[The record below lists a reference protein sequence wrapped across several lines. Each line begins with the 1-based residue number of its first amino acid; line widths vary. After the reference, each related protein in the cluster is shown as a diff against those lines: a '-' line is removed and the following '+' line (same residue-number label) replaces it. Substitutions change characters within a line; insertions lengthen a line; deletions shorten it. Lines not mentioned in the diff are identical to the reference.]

1 MPHRRRRV
9 WFMCPVRMC
18 LGVTP
23 QRKFGATV
31 TTGGTVVMSADTTAR
46 TSGTGVTMGEGI
58 AITGGTERLRCLFGR
73 SLGLEK
79 HMRHV
84 A

>member
-1 MPHRRRRV
+1 MPHHRRRV

-58 AITGGTERLRCLFGR
+58 AITGGTERPQWARWVQ
-73 SLGLEK
+73 GLK
-79 HMRHV
+79 MLSCKG
-84 A
+84 

>member
-23 QRKFGATV
+23 QRKFGATGMTV
-31 TTGGTVVMSADTTAR
+31 GTEAKSVVITA
-46 TSGTGVTMGEGI
+46 SKNGTGVTMGEVI
-58 AITGGTERLRCLFGR
+58 AITGGTERPQWARWAQGQEMLSCKG
-73 SLGLEK
+73 
-79 HMRHV
+79 
-84 A
+84 

>member
-58 AITGGTERLRCLFGR
+58 AITGGTERPQWARWVQ
-73 SLGLEK
+73 GLK
-79 HMRHV
+79 MLSCKG
-84 A
+84 

>member
-46 TSGTGVTMGEGI
+46 TRGTGVTMGEGI
-58 AITGGTERLRCLFGR
+58 AITGGTERPQWARWVQ
-73 SLGLEK
+73 GLK
-79 HMRHV
+79 MLSCKG
-84 A
+84 

>member
-1 MPHRRRRV
+1 MPRRRRV

-18 LGVTP
+18 LGVTL
-23 QRKFGATV
+23 QRKFGATD

-58 AITGGTERLRCLFGR
+58 AITGGTERPQWARWVQ
-73 SLGLEK
+73 GLK
-79 HMRHV
+79 MLSCKG
-84 A
+84 